1 MLGDEVEMA
10 TTNRKMVDN
19 PVVHRIVKLVKKKGK
34 RERDLT
40 DYLGLPPGAM
50 SRWKYDGSYVYV
62 KYIYEI
68 CEFLDTTP
76 NYLFFGPDDEED
88 CLTLRER
95 NMISLYRKLDEGR
108 KNCVEEMLAYIANGN
123 KTRKKSS
130 MNENSEKLLL

>member
-19 PVVHRIVKLVKKKGK
+19 PVIHRIVKLVKKKGK

-108 KNCVEEMLAYIANGN
+108 KN
-123 KTRKKSS
+123 
-130 MNENSEKLLL
+130 